1 MATLPNELCRTV
13 RNKIMGLCAID
24 DKNEKQLMVI
34 WDLGRR
40 CTFACSYCPPHRKNN
55 WSKTANLDELIATA
69 DNLERYSE
77 IYNAKRNERFRV
89 AASFTGG
96 EPTVNPD
103 FFKFLEYLQTNYPH
117 WKRTLT
123 TNGFYSER
131 KLRTVMANTNF
142 TTVSWHCEGSPE
154 QKERVKKNLEIMNA
168 EGYGF
173 KINIMFH
180 EQKEYFQECIDLA
193 MWCDDNGVSY
203 TPRVVGDQ
211 GDIKQGIKDKTVHK
225 YTAEQ
230 LEWLQR
236 YWDAKKADGDKPAY
250 TASIVAT
257 PTIHNH
263 NSNPEQK
270 PEEKKVGQKI
280 GRPCCGGR
288 KLDLK
293 DDDEWSVGTFVENNN
308 FKGWSCMINWYFLY
322 IHQEI
327 DKIWHHQTCQVNLE
341 GKVGPIST
349 VSAFGEYCDDLEAK
363 MNTGNIPYIRCP
375 KSHCGCGLCV
385 PKAKHDG
392 LANEIFKRHAPGIQ
406 PEMMERKE
414 IDPQGGSLKKL
425 VYQFDEDNGN
435 ETI

>member
-1 MATLPNELCRTV
+1 MS
-13 RNKIMGLCAID
+13 LCAID

-55 WSKTANLDELIATA
+55 WSDTASLDELIKTA

-103 FFKFLEYLQTNYPH
+103 FFKFLVYLQENYPH

-131 KLRTVMANTNF
+131 KLRTVMANTNY
-142 TTVSWHCEGSPE
+142 TTVSWHCEGSPA
-154 QKERVKKNLEIMNA
+154 QKERVKKNLEIMND

-180 EQKEYFQECIDLA
+180 EQDEYFQECIDLA
-193 MWCDDNGVSY
+193 KWCDDNEVSY
-203 TPRVVGDQ
+203 TPRVIGDQ
-211 GDIKQGIKDKTVHK
+211 GDIKTGLREKTVHE
-225 YTAEQ
+225 YTKLQ
-230 LEWLQR
+230 LQWLEN
-236 YWDAKKADGDKPAY
+236 YWAAKKANHPTPAY
-250 TASIVAT
+250 EASEMLSRPVQLASDPGGTSAMAT
-257 PTIHNH
+257 P
-263 NSNPEQK
+263 
-270 PEEKKVGQKI
+270 EKQTGQKM

-288 KLDLK
+288 KMDLLSN
-293 DDDEWSVGTFVENNN
+293 DEWTTSTFVENNN
-308 FKGWSCMINWYFLY
+308 FRGWSCMINWYFLY

-327 DKIWHHQTCQVNLE
+327 DKIWHHQTCGVNLE
-341 GKVGPIST
+341 GKVAPICN
-349 VSAFGEYCDDLEAK
+349 VSNFAEYCDDLEAK
-363 MNTGNIPYIRCP
+363 MNTGHIPYIRCP
-375 KSHCGCGLCV
+375 KTHCGCGLCV

-406 PEMMERKE
+406 PDFMDHKDEGK
-414 IDPQGGSLKKL
+414 GGTLKNM
-425 VYQFDEDNGN
+425 VYKFDEENGN

>member
-1 MATLPNELCRTV
+1 MS
-13 RNKIMGLCAID
+13 LCAID

-55 WSKTANLDELIATA
+55 WSKTASLAELIATA
-69 DNLERYSE
+69 DTLERYSE

-103 FFKFLEYLQTNYPH
+103 FFKFLEYLQANYPH
-117 WKRTLT
+117 WKRSLT

-142 TTVSWHCEGSPE
+142 TTVSWHCEGSPA
-154 QKERVKKNLEIMNA
+154 QKKRVKKNLEIMNA

-180 EQKEYFQECIDLA
+180 EQKDYFQECIDLA
-193 MWCDDNGVSY
+193 MWCDDNGVTY

-211 GDIKQGIKDKTVHK
+211 GDIKQGIKDKTVHE
-225 YTAEQ
+225 YTDEQ
-230 LEWLQR
+230 LEWLKR
-236 YWDAKKADGDKPAY
+236 YWDAKKAGAAHPAY
-250 TASIVAT
+250 AASIVIK
-257 PTIHNH
+257 PTVYDHNR
-263 NSNPEQK
+263 NPEQL
-270 PEEKKVGQKI
+270 PEKKSVGQKM
-280 GRPCCGGR
+280 GRPCCSGR
-288 KLDLK
+288 KMDLL
-293 DDDEWSVGTFVENNN
+293 DDDTWSVGTFIENNN
-308 FKGWSCMINWYFLY
+308 FQGWSCMINWYFLY

-341 GKVGPIST
+341 GKIGPICN
-349 VSAFGEYCDDLEAK
+349 VSNFAEYCDGLEEK

-406 PEMMERKE
+406 PDFMERKE
-414 IDPQGGSLKKL
+414 VNVAGGSLRKL
-425 VYQFDEDNGN
+425 VYKFDEENGN

>member
-1 MATLPNELCRTV
+1 MSFDTV
-13 RNKIMGLCAID
+13 DLLTGNVF
-24 DKNEKQLMVI
+24 QVS

-40 CTFACSYCPPHRKNN
+40 CNYDCSYCPVHRHDNFSPHA
-55 WSKTANLDELIATA
+55 TLDELKANTNFLFEYIDTYMEYRKNKYTA
-69 DNLERYSE
+69 
-77 IYNAKRNERFRV
+77 I
-89 AASFTGG
+89 SFTGG
-96 EPTVNPD
+96 EPTVNPA
-103 FFKFLEYLQTNYPH
+103 FFPFLEYLQENYPH

-142 TTVSWHCEGSPE
+142 TTVSWHCEGMPV
-154 QKERVKKNLEIMNA
+154 QKERVRKNLEIMHK

-180 EQKEYFQECIDLA
+180 ERDDYFQECVELA
-193 MWCDDNGVSY
+193 EWCDELGISY
-203 TPRVVGDQ
+203 TPRIIGDQ
-211 GDIKQGIKDKTVHK
+211 GDIKQGIKDKTVHE
-225 YTAEQ
+225 YTQEQ
-230 LEWLQR
+230 VDWMTR
-236 YWDAKKADGDKPAY
+236 YWDAKKAKADKPAV
-250 TASIVAT
+250 TASNPVALAGPPGGT
-257 PTIHNH
+257 MAMAVTAP
-263 NSNPEQK
+263 
-270 PEEKKVGQKI
+270 KKQIGQKI

-288 KLDLK
+288 EMDLK

-308 FKGWSCMINWYFLY
+308 FQGWSCMINWYFLY

-341 GKVGPIST
+341 GKVGPICN
-349 VSAFGEYCDDLEAK
+349 VSNFAEYCDDLEAK

-375 KSHCGCGLCV
+375 KTHCGCGLCV

-406 PEMMERKE
+406 PELMERQE
-414 IDPQGGSLKKL
+414 VDIASGSLKKL
-425 VYQFDEDNGN
+425 VYKFDEENGN